1 MAPAMKSFPRLLPGT
16 CLLILVCS
24 LAGCALFAPRN
35 VTELKIKD
43 LKGGEGVAVERGM
56 DVTVEYT
63 GKFRNGDIFVSSYDG
78 GQPRRFLVGG
88 SQVLAG
94 WDLGVVGMREG
105 GKRRLTI
112 PHWLAYGRSG
122 VNCDAEGE
130 NCAVPPLTPV
140 VFDLELI
147 EIHEESMYK

>member
-1 MAPAMKSFPRLLPGT
+1 MKSGSVIICYA
-16 CLLILVCS
+16 CLLFLVCS
-24 LAGCALFAPRN
+24 VAGCALFASRN

-43 LKGGEGVAVERGM
+43 LRDGEGLMVERGM
-56 DVTVEYT
+56 DVTVQYT
-63 GKFRNGDIFVSSYDG
+63 GKLRNGDVFVSSYEG

-105 GKRRLTI
+105 GKRRITI